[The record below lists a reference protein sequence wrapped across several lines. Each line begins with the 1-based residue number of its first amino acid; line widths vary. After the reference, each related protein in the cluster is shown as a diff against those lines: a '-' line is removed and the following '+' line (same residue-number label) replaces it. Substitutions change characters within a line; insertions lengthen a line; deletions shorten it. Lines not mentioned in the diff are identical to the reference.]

1 MNETANGQVTP
12 RANWLQIAAL
22 VLLALAIA
30 SVCLLSG
37 VTSHRT
43 PGFWLVTIRVANFR
57 LEVFSDKLS
66 GTGVLGTLEI
76 HAGYDAV
83 IARQLGIVYRN
94 GKWEVLK

>member
-30 SVCLLSG
+30 SVCLQSG

-43 PGFWLVTIRVANFR
+43 PGFWLVTIRVANLR
-57 LEVFSDKLS
+57 LEVFSGKS
-66 GTGVLGTLEI
+66 GSGVLGTLEI
-76 HAGYDAV
+76 QAGYDAV